1 MGVVAKEAGKA
12 SIALVLGIGIGTI
25 NTMFVLPRAFEG
37 AEEYWGLIR
46 VLTAWSSIVTPVL
59 MFGGGGILLRN
70 SRKIDPSL
78 RGSLHGSVWLIS
90 AIGLLL
96 WGIALAVGGQNLM
109 TSFDAEK
116 GGLLNDH
123 LILFF
128 FMTVLVLGSNLIAT
142 HLAVEL
148 KGSWSH
154 WVGEVW
160 LKASYLILA
169 LMLWWGLIDFETMVY
184 AYVGTWVV
192 GLLAK
197 AAGLV
202 AYRVPISFRKLR
214 QIEWKNN
221 LQYGAYASLTSGA
234 GSIASNLDFVMVG
247 SLLGLSVVPVYTIG
261 FFIGSVVALPQ
272 RALGTVFTG
281 LMAKNIAEQGVDQ
294 MEPFARQVVRVNII
308 LATVTLVG
316 VWAGMKPLLNALPP
330 AYQGI
335 TGVVLAIGI
344 QKIVNAMGQ
353 STSAI
358 LAHTP
363 LYRLNLPMNLGMLVA
378 TVATNWL
385 CMSVLNMG
393 VTGAA
398 IATLLT
404 SVWSTTWRIAVL
416 KRKLNIQ
423 PYTRSWVSILA
434 IGFSVAFVFTWV
446 PGDLLGHGYIQA
458 GIQGTMASGTVLAI
472 TYFTGLFPELKTAVE
487 QRILS
492 RFR

>member
-25 NTMFVLPRAFEG
+25 NTVLVLPRAFEG

-46 VLTAWSSIVTPVL
+46 VLTAWSNIVAPFL
-59 MFGGGGILLRN
+59 MFGGGGILYRN

-78 RGSLHGSVWLIS
+78 RGALHGSIWVIS
-90 AIGLLL
+90 AIGLIL
-96 WGIALAVGGQNLM
+96 WGLALALGGDRM
-109 TSFDAEK
+109 MSFFDAEK
-116 GGLLNDH
+116 GGLLNEN
-123 LILFF
+123 LFLFF
-128 FMTVLVLGSNLIAT
+128 LMNMMVLGSNLIGT

-160 LKASYLILA
+160 LKGSYLILA
-169 LMLWWGLIDFETMVY
+169 LLLWRGIIGFESMVY
-184 AYVGTWVV
+184 AYVCTWVV

-197 AAGLV
+197 SAGL
-202 AYRVPISFRKLR
+202 AFYHIPLSFSKLNK
-214 QIEWKNN
+214 IEWKDN

-234 GSIASNLDFVMVG
+234 GTIASNLDFVMVG
-247 SLLGLSVVPVYTIG
+247 SLLGLSVVPVYTMG

-281 LMAKNIAEQGVDQ
+281 LMAKNVAEQGVKK

-316 VWAGMKPLLNALPP
+316 IWAGLKPLISALPSS
-330 AYQGI
+330 YRGI

-358 LAHTP
+358 LAHTS
-363 LYRLNLPMNLGMLVA
+363 LYRLNLPMNLGLLVA

-404 SVWSTTWRIAVL
+404 AVWSTMWRIALL

-423 PYTRSWVSILA
+423 PYTFSWVAILGT
-434 IGFSVAFVFTWV
+434 GFVVALAFTWV
-446 PGDLLGHGYIQA
+446 PGDWMGHGYIQA
-458 GIQGTMASGTVLAI
+458 GIQGVVASGTVLAI

-492 RFR
+492 RFK